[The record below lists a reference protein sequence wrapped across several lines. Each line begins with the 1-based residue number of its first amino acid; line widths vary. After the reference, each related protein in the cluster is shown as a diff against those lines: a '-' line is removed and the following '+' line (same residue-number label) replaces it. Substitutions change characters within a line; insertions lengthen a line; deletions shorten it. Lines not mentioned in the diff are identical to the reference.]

1 MTLLTAC
8 NTDAQE
14 GVTTSAPIEEN
25 TLDNEGNEQQLS
37 TEVEQ
42 SNTPLVVDGEPE
54 NPSPASQLSKEKIVS
69 ASEELDYSIEHL
81 SNFTLIAEEP
91 GKDMLVY
98 NDNDAISI
106 PTAEVAF
113 TDILAETEDLTVVI
127 APEGKYKEYDL
138 STYMEQHSD
147 IISEASYLVEYE
159 SDRVVT
165 VIYEANEKIVRLTI
179 YDDYITDLAST
190 FLEMGFTIH

>member
-1 MTLLTAC
+1 MKKKYAFYPAVLLTMTLLTAC

-14 GVTTSAPIEEN
+14 GVTTSAPVEEN
-25 TLDNEGNEQQLS
+25 TLENEGNEQQLS

-98 NDNDAISI
+98 NDNDAISMRI
-106 PTAEVAF
+106 EVFPTAEVAF

-147 IISEASYLVEYE
+147 IIICYRSY
-159 SDRVVT
+159 
-165 VIYEANEKIVRLTI
+165 N
-179 YDDYITDLAST
+179 
-190 FLEMGFTIH
+190 